1 MATSAKKMASTR
13 RSAPPERPVVYRG
26 IKIAP
31 MIGKRSKI
39 AEAIRDG
46 LRTNSEKLR
55 GDPGKA

>member
-1 MATSAKKMASTR
+1 MASTR
-13 RSAPPERPVVYRG
+13 RSAPAERVVVYRG

-46 LRTNSEKLR
+46 LKTNSEKLR

>member
-1 MATSAKKMASTR
+1 MATPVKKMDSPR
-13 RSAPPERPVVYRG
+13 RSAPTERVVVYRG

-46 LRTNSEKLR
+46 LKINSEKLR
-55 GDPGKA
+55 GDPGKV

>member
-1 MATSAKKMASTR
+1 MDSPR
-13 RSAPPERPVVYRG
+13 RSAPTERVVVYRG

-46 LRTNSEKLR
+46 LKINSEKLR
-55 GDPGKA
+55 GDPGKV